1 MLRSRVSAAR
11 VVVAFAAGLVAPP
24 TEAARGRITCSSNN
38 YRFNSC
44 RVDTEDRVRLVRE
57 ISTGNLCRQGRTWGF
72 DNRSIW
78 VDRGCRAEFEFGRW
92 SNNSN
97 NSNNSAAI
105 AAGVL
110 GALALGSIIAGNP
123 SGAAPPPGFAPP
135 PASVPPPVAVAPI
148 APPGWAV
155 GSFQGWDPEMSDTVQ
170 LIIDAR
176 GRVWLRNG
184 VGVVVNEGSFRDGLV
199 HWSNGRRSW
208 LAREGPG
215 VMLGDVDSGR
225 HFMFR
230 RS

>member
-1 MLRSRVSAAR
+1 MTRASAAGII
-11 VVVAFAAGLVAPP
+11 VALLAGLTATPS
-24 TEAARGRITCSSNN
+24 EAARGRITCSSNN

-44 RVDTEDRVRLVRE
+44 RVDTENQVRLIRE
-57 ISTGNLCRQGRTWGF
+57 ISTGNRCRQGRSWGF

-110 GALALGSIIAGNP
+110 GAFALGSIIASIP
-123 SGAAPPPGFAPP
+123 PAAAPPPGFAPP
-135 PASVPPPVAVAPI
+135 PVTVAPT

-155 GSFQGWDPEMSDTVQ
+155 GSFLGWDPEVSDTVQ
-170 LIIDAR
+170 IIIDAR

-199 HWSNGRRSW
+199 HWRNGRRSW

-215 VMLGDVDSGR
+215 IMLGDVDSGQR
-225 HFMFR
+225 FTFR